1 MGNLISIDE
10 TRAASFHDVV
20 DSQRSIL
27 INGVAIGR
35 FNVSHDVYSTEMR
48 LTLSVSMRLNNALL
62 QNKVL
67 MAEIENSFQYVTE
80 GTVSSLVSY
89 DLFLELLE
97 VVGHFDELLKFVS
110 GWSKIDKVHIQW
122 FHVYRGRRI

>member
-35 FNVSHDVYSTEMR
+35 FNVSHDVYLTEMR

-80 GTVSSLVSY
+80 GTVSSWVSY